1 MNESRERYVP
11 WLQVGAV
18 MLVLAVLLPAL
29 AVVAFVGRFAL
40 LGAALAVLA
49 VGAVAWAVSPRCRE
63 WLAAFGAP
71 EIAYKGLRLAT
82 DVAVAPTH
90 AWARTDRDAVIV
102 GSDDLAPTV
111 LGPLSVVELPEVGRW
126 YQCGEPLAHLRRGNR
141 SVALR
146 APVSGVVVGRNEAL
160 HWHPELLN
168 DEPYGDG
175 WLARM
180 HSDHRSPERAL
191 LQHGRRAR
199 GWFRAEVDRLVAT
212 LMQQEQEQAVL
223 ADGGELVAQLH
234 RHIDEPAWQRLGKNF
249 FDGPQ
254 AAPTRGPAA
263 PQVRSEEIRDEHR

>member
-1 MNESRERYVP
+1 
-11 WLQVGAV
+11 
-18 MLVLAVLLPAL
+18 MLVLAVLLPVL
-29 AVVAFVGRFAL
+29 ATVAFVGRFLLLGVALAL
-40 LGAALAVLA
+40 LAT
-49 VGAVAWAVSPRCRE
+49 GAVAWAVSPRCRA
-63 WLAAFGAP
+63 WLADLGAP
-71 EIAYKGLRLAT
+71 EITYKGMRLAT

-90 AWARTDRDAVIV
+90 AWARADRDAVVV

-126 YQCGEPLAHLRRGNR
+126 YRRGEPLAHLRRGNR

-146 APVSGVVVGRNEAL
+146 APVSGTVIGRNDAL

-180 HSDHRSPERAL
+180 RSDRRSPERAE

-212 LMQQEQEQAVL
+212 LMQQDHEAAVL
-223 ADGGELVAQLH
+223 ADGGELIEQIH
-234 RHIDEPAWQRLGKNF
+234 RHIDEPSWQRLSRNF
-249 FDGPQ
+249 FDGSQ
-254 AAPTRGPAA
+254 AAQARGATA
-263 PQVRSEEIRDEHR
+263 PQVSSEEI